1 MEVVGNRIVLYLKIT
16 AAIHSRAKFA
26 CCTWL
31 AYNVR
36 FCLVTVLRNLIWW
49 SNTISILQEKLL
61 MPLLYFVA
69 ALSIGIWWLLFT
81 FPDSYHF
88 KNDFNS
94 ILRPTVIMSYNFTGP
109 FWHVLVHHKDS
120 ILLPTESAPAEK
132 TYFSILWDHFMCL
145 TYIFSRL

>member
-1 MEVVGNRIVLYLKIT
+1 MPSHN
-16 AAIHSRAKFA
+16 F
-26 CCTWL
+26 
-31 AYNVR
+31 
-36 FCLVTVLRNLIWW
+36 RNLIWW
-49 SNTISILQEKLL
+49 SNTISILQKKLL

-132 TYFSILWDHFMCL
+132 TYFLFYGIILCAL
-145 TYIFSRL
+145 PIFSAGCNNLMQPYHAVCKFCKSQFGSVCPSHNNQFNEYIYS